1 MLEAFLGFLNSSAF
15 SVWGSPA
22 SWSELIGALLGL
34 AMVVCNIRQIHWGWP
49 LAFASSV
56 LYCGVFAGSKLFG
69 DAALQVFFAVAALWG
84 WLQWLRGVR
93 PDGSALR
100 VQQLGAAGLG
110 SAIAAGLALW
120 LIFGSF
126 LSHFTATDVPWWDGF
141 TTGLSLVGQFL
152 LGRKFIENWLV
163 WIAVNV
169 VSVGLFVHKGLW
181 LTVALYTVF
190 TVLSVAGYMA
200 WRRRLQTAPA
210 LSAS

>member
-1 MLEAFLGFLNSSAF
+1 MGFLNSSAF

-34 AMVVCNIRQIHWGWP
+34 AMVGCNIRQIHWGWP

-110 SAIAAGLALW
+110 AAIATSLALW

-141 TTGLSLVGQFL
+141 TTALSVVATVL
-152 LGRKFIENWLV
+152 LARKYIENWPIWILV
-163 WIAVNV
+163 NL
-169 VSVGLFVHKGLW
+169 VSMSLFAYKGLW
-181 LTVALYTVF
+181 LTFVLYGLF
-190 TVLSVAGYMA
+190 ACMAGVGWRA
-200 WRRRLQTAPA
+200 WRSAFLAPRQ
-210 LSAS
+210 ST

>member
-15 SVWGSPA
+15 SVWDSPA

-34 AMVVCNIRQIHWGWP
+34 AMVGCNILQIHWGWP

-93 PDGSALR
+93 PDGSDLR

-110 SAIAAGLALW
+110 AAIAASLALW

-141 TTGLSLVGQFL
+141 TTALSVVATVL
-152 LGRKFIENWLV
+152 LARKYIENWPIWILV
-163 WIAVNV
+163 NL
-169 VSVGLFVHKGLW
+169 VSMSLFAYKGLW
-181 LTVALYTVF
+181 LTFVLYGLF
-190 TVLSVAGYMA
+190 ACMAGVGWRA
-200 WRRRLQTAPA
+200 WRSVFLAPRQ
-210 LSAS
+210 SS